1 MTAPLRLLVVSDA
14 NLDNLTG
21 LLTQDAS
28 APAVAAV
35 SAPFGQVLPTL
46 ADPQAPV
53 WADGPDVCLVWTHPE
68 AVLPGFAAR
77 CRGESVADQ
86 VIADQVDAY
95 VQLLLSAA
103 TRVRL
108 LLVGTWALPTW
119 QRGYGALDQ
128 RPGLGLGYGLLQ
140 ANLQLCQ
147 GLAGEPRAL
156 VLDVRRWIET
166 VGAAAWSPKLWFLG
180 RIPYHREVFL
190 AAVADIKAA
199 LRGLQGQARKIV
211 IVDLDNTLWGGIL
224 GEVGWAGLRVGGHD
238 PVGEAHLALQVALKA
253 LSRRGVLLAIASR
266 NDEAAALEALRL
278 HPGMALRPDDF
289 AGWRIDWGDKAA
301 HIADLLAEL
310 NLGPEAAVFVDD
322 TPAERDRVRQA
333 LPAVL
338 VPEWPVDPSAA
349 VPVLLGLRCFD
360 VTTHSREDTGR
371 TRAYVAERQR
381 RQLRCQVPSLE
392 QWLASLELVVA
403 PEPLGLD
410 QAPRAAQLL
419 NRTNQMTLTG
429 QRATETELLAWA
441 ATPGTEVWTYQ
452 VRDRF
457 GDAGLTGLACLEQVG
472 GDVWLRQLA
481 LSCRVMGRGV
491 EAAMLH
497 HLSQRTAHLG
507 ARALWARPGST
518 SRNQPCRELLAGLFE
533 AAPNPGILV
542 WRVPPLLDLPAH
554 VRLA

>member
-14 NLDNLTG
+14 NLDNLCG
-21 LLTQDAS
+21 LLTQDTAQ
-28 APAVAAV
+28 PAVTAV
-35 SAPFGQVLPTL
+35 SAPFGQASQTL

-53 WADGPDVCLVWTHPE
+53 WAEGADVCLVWTHPE
-68 AVLPGFAAR
+68 AVLPGIAAL
-77 CRGESVADQ
+77 CRGETVADQ

-95 VQLLLSAA
+95 AELVLAAA

-119 QRGYGALDQ
+119 QRGYGPLDL

-140 ANLQLCQ
+140 ANLRLCQ
-147 GLAGEPRAL
+147 ALAGETRAL
-156 VLDVRRWIET
+156 VLDVRRWIEA

-190 AAVADIKAA
+190 TAVADIKAA
-199 LRGLQGQARKIV
+199 LRGLQGQARKLV

-278 HPGMALRPDDF
+278 HPAMALRPDDF

-301 HIADLLAEL
+301 HIAELLAEL
-310 NLGPEAAVFVDD
+310 NLGPEAAVFIDD
-322 TPAERDRVRQA
+322 MPAERDRVRQA

-338 VPEWPVDPSAA
+338 VPEWPVDPWAA
-349 VPVLLGLRCFD
+349 VPALHALRCFD
-360 VTTHSREDTGR
+360 VTTHSHEDRGR

-381 RQLRCQVPSLE
+381 RQWRCQVPSLD
-392 QWLASLELVVA
+392 QWLASLELVVV
-403 PEPLGLD
+403 PEPLGPA
-410 QAPRAAQLL
+410 QAARAAQLL

-429 QRATETELLAWA
+429 HRATEAELLAWA
-441 ATPGTEVWTYQ
+441 ATPATEVWTYQ

-457 GDAGLTGLACLEQVG
+457 GDAGLTGLVCLEQVG
-472 GDVWLRQLA
+472 DDVWLRQLA

-497 HLSQRTAHLG
+497 HLSRRAADLG
-507 ARALWARPGST
+507 ARTLCARPEST
-518 SRNQPCRELLAGLFE
+518 SRNQPCRQLLAGLLE
-533 AAPNPGILV
+533 PAPSPGVLMRRI
-542 WRVPPLLDLPAH
+542 PPVLDLPAH
-554 VRLA
+554 VRLT